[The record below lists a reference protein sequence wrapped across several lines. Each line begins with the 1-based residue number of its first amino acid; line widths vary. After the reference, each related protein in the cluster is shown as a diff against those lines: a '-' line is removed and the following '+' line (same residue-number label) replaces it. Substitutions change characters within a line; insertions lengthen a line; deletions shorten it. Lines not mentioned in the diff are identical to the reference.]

1 VRAARSLIT
10 GSLMCVAAGVSLTGC
25 FPPPDGTAPLRY
37 RDDLPGVTVTK
48 TSDIV
53 YSTSQD
59 GTTNNLALDVYRP
72 TPDTVTKRPLVVLVH
87 GGSFRSGSKLNGTMV
102 ALANAYAKRG
112 YVTASIDYRLLAT
125 ANGSCDSPGADP
137 QECKRV
143 ALAAQHDAQ
152 AAIRYLRANAATYGI
167 DPTRVAI
174 QGGSAGG
181 GTALLVGVNEDD
193 TGTSGTPGQSSTV
206 GAAIPISGGVAPNA
220 RPLLIPS
227 LESTDAPIYMIYG
240 TADPSQ
246 PTAWPLDTV
255 ALLKEHGVSAFS
267 LPVDG
272 GHVPFGPTAK
282 PTIIDQTS
290 FFMYYALDLAHA
302 QGQPAS
308 AAVAATRQLDR
319 MRSVDP
325 AMAREMAAVGSAR

>member
-1 VRAARSLIT
+1 VHAARSLII
-10 GSLMCVAAGVSLTGC
+10 GSLMCVAAGLALAGC

-48 TSDIV
+48 TADIV

-59 GTTNNLALDVYRP
+59 GIAKNLALDVYRP

-87 GGSFRSGSKLNGTMV
+87 GGSFRSGSKANGTMV

-125 ANGSCDSPGADP
+125 AGGSCDGTGADP
-137 QECKRV
+137 EECKRV

-167 DPTRVAI
+167 DPARVAI

-193 TGTSGTPGQSSTV
+193 VGASGTPGQSSTV
-206 GAAIPISGGVAPNA
+206 GAAIPISGGVAPAA
-220 RPLLIPS
+220 RQLLVPS
-227 LESTDAPIYMIYG
+227 LESTDAPINMIYG

-246 PTAWPLDTV
+246 PTAWPIDTV
-255 ALLKEHGVSAFS
+255 ALLKDHGIAAFS

-272 GHVPFGPTAK
+272 GHVPFGPTAR

-308 AAVAATRQLDR
+308 AGAAAMRQLER
-319 MRSVDP
+319 MRSADP
-325 AMAREMAAVGSAR
+325 AMAREMEAASAR

>member
-1 VRAARSLIT
+1 VRAARSMIAAALT
-10 GSLMCVAAGVSLTGC
+10 CVAAGVTLAGC

-48 TSDIV
+48 TADIV

-59 GTTNNLALDVYRP
+59 GTANNLALDLYRP
-72 TPDTVTKRPLVVLVH
+72 TPDAVTRRPLVVLVH
-87 GGSFRSGSKLNGTMV
+87 GGSFRTGDRTNGTMV

-125 ANGSCDSPGADP
+125 ASGSCDGANADP

-152 AAIRYLRANAATYGI
+152 AAIRYLRAHATTYGI
-167 DPTRVAI
+167 DPSRVAI

-181 GTALLVGVNEDD
+181 GTALLVGVDEDD
-193 TGTSGTPGQSSTV
+193 VGTSGTPGPSSAV
-206 GAAIPISGGVAPNA
+206 GAAIPISGGVAPA
-220 RPLLIPS
+220 SRQLLVPF
-227 LESTDAPIYMIYG
+227 LESTDAPVYMIYG

-246 PTAWPLDTV
+246 PTDWPIDTV
-255 ALLKEHGVSAFS
+255 ALLKAHGVPAYT

-272 GHVPFGPTAK
+272 GHVPFGPTAR

-290 FFMYYALDLAHA
+290 YFMYYALDLAHA
-302 QGQPAS
+302 QGQPATAG
-308 AAVAATRQLDR
+308 AAVTRQLAR
-319 MRSVDP
+319 MRS
-325 AMAREMAAVGSAR
+325 AAAR